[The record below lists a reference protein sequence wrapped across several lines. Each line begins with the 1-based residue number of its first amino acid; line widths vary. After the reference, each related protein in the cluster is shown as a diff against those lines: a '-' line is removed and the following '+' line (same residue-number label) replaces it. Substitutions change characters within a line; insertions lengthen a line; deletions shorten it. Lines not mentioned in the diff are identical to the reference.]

1 MEVLVYVPVSGHGI
15 PHQEEVSAVG
25 SQSLLAYL
33 EQLSRN
39 CTRSSIKSTMLT
51 LCMRIMKYF
60 FRGTGGKEPSVQF
73 DFNLSLLKS
82 NL

>member
-1 MEVLVYVPVSGHGI
+1 MSNTSKFGGDILMEVLVYVPVSGHGI

-39 CTRSSIKSTMLT
+39 CTRSSIK
-51 LCMRIMKYF
+51 
-60 FRGTGGKEPSVQF
+60 
-73 DFNLSLLKS
+73 
-82 NL
+82 